1 MSKWCEW
8 FEDYVITLIN
18 SNMPKMQC
26 PNILQYAN
34 IKASALLSVFFL
46 KGVVWAKMVKIVKFL
61 FFAQKVSSG
70 MGALRPK
77 FLGG

>member
-46 KGVVWAKMVKIVKFL
+46 RG
-61 FFAQKVSSG
+61 SSG
-70 MGALRPK
+70 RKWSKLSNFC
-77 FLGG
+77 FLLKKCLQVWGHYVPNF